1 MTGWHMSEPTRR
13 ERARAETDREIRH
26 QARALLVREGQEAI
40 TLRAIAR
47 QLGIT
52 APALYRYYSSRED
65 LVDHVRQD
73 ICADLADQLNAD
85 LEALPDTDTVAQVFA
100 ICRGFRRWA
109 LAHPKEFTLVF
120 ASPLKHEQGPEGV
133 ISFELS
139 GDPFG
144 RIFLSVAGKVLTT
157 TQLKARPDEE
167 VPAELRDDLST
178 FRASLLTTIANTGL
192 ELSEEMLSLG
202 TAYVILQFW
211 VRLYGLIALEVFGQ
225 FPFAVSNPEPLFE
238 IMLTELTSDI
248 GIE

>member
-1 MTGWHMSEPTRR
+1 MSEPTRQ

-47 QLGIT
+47 RLGIT

-73 ICADLADQLNAD
+73 ICADLADQLTAD
-85 LEALPDTDTVAQVFA
+85 LAALPDTGTVAQVFA

-120 ASPLKHEQGPEGV
+120 ASPLKHDQAAEGGV
-133 ISFELS
+133 PFALS

-157 TQLKARPDEE
+157 TQLNVRPDDE
-167 VPAELRDDLST
+167 VPAQLHDDLST
-178 FRASLLTTIANTGL
+178 FRTSLLTTITDTGL
-192 ELSEEMLSLG
+192 ELSEEVLSLD
-202 TAYVILQFW
+202 TAYVILRFW

-238 IMLTELTSDI
+238 VMLTELTSDS